1 MTRKEVAELARS
13 EERWRMEVL
22 WRLDSLTWTARQLTQ
37 LLQYLRDA
45 KAGAGTGRKTELG
58 RGL

>member
-37 LLQYLRDA
+37 ILQYFQD
-45 KAGAGTGRKTELG
+45 TQEGRKSEPG
-58 RGL
+58 RKL

>member
-37 LLQYLRDA
+37 ILQYLRDEQ
-45 KAGAGTGRKTELG
+45 TSRKTELG
-58 RGL
+58 SKR